1 VLAELTSVGLDK
13 GCPAGRDNLDV
24 DPHESI
30 GHQRLR
36 TPRRHKVHVA
46 ESSMST
52 YPKASWPWVKTLLHL
67 AYDQPDAES
76 VAAQHDEGLN
86 ALSEKLPKVTGH
98 LEGNRVDFLA
108 STVSR
113 RKPGVWSRHQSFC
126 VR

>member
-1 VLAELTSVGLDK
+1 MLAEQTIVGLDR

-24 DPHESI
+24 DPHESV

-36 TPRRHKVHVA
+36 TPLRPVHVA
-46 ESSMST
+46 ENSMST

-86 ALSEKLPKVTGH
+86 ALSEKLPKVAEH
-98 LEGNRVDFLA
+98 LKGNRVDFLA

-113 RKPGVWSRHQSFC
+113 RKPGVWSRHESFC